1 MSMGIMEAMATGKPM
16 VAQRNGGVPEIV
28 EDGVEGFL
36 FKIDSI
42 DHMVGN
48 VERLIVDRDVRETM
62 GKKAL
67 ERSAALAL

>member
-1 MSMGIMEAMATGKPM
+1 MATGKPM
-16 VAQRNGGVPEIV
+16 IAQRNGGVPEIV

-48 VERLIVDRDVRETM
+48 VKRLIVDRTYPT
-62 GKKAL
+62 L
-67 ERSAALAL
+67 WERKP

>member
-16 VAQRNGGVPEIV
+16 IAQRNGGVPEIV

-42 DHMVGN
+42 DHMV
-48 VERLIVDRDVRETM
+48 IVDRMYRT
-62 GKKAL
+62 L
-67 ERSAALAL
+67 WERKP